1 MNTTQPVSVRFR
13 RLSTFAPGWAASLL
27 MLWLSSAAWGQPQE
41 DPTRRPR
48 MDTSTPGQPLPPGVG
63 VVKEQ
68 GRPFYLQGAIV
79 VLLTG
84 GAVWTVCR
92 SSRRQ

>member
-1 MNTTQPVSVRFR
+1 MNCRESRVRKLGRVGAAALALAWIFCAVPAGHAQQPK
-13 RLSTFAPGWAASLL
+13 
-27 MLWLSSAAWGQPQE
+27 E
-41 DPTRRPR
+41 DPLKVQRGAGNV
-48 MDTSTPGQPLPPGVG
+48 PGQPPPGVG
-63 VVKEQ
+63 VVQQQ
-68 GRPFYLQGAIV
+68 GKPFYLQGAVV

>member
-1 MNTTQPVSVRFR
+1 MKFFTSRPDLRPRSLWFAALFAVACCSVTRHAIAQQPNDD
-13 RLSTFAPGWAASLL
+13 A
-27 MLWLSSAAWGQPQE
+27 M
-41 DPTRRPR
+41 RRPR
-48 MDTSTPGQPLPPGVG
+48 LDTSTPAPTQPQGG
-63 VVKEQ
+63 GMIKQQ
-68 GRPFYLQGAIV
+68 GRPFYLQGAVV